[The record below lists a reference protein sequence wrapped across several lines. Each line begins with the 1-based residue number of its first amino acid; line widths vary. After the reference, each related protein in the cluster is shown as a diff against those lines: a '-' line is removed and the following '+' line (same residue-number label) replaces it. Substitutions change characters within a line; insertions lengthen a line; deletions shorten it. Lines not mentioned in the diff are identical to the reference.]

1 MLKIYFHPKVD
12 HRKGE
17 SQNPY
22 KRDFEKTLSDRVTIV
37 NRNFN
42 QRGVLDLFAHL
53 FRADVY
59 VLNWIEN
66 LPAFRFGQIQSIFFI
81 LFLQLT
87 RVLDKKILWVL
98 HNKYTHG
105 RQKNRLTDLLF
116 SLMMKHADRI
126 ITHSEAGI
134 DFARARYPK
143 YAHKVKYLIHPLKP
157 PFAQKAGAEIKH
169 DILIWGA
176 MDKYKGILPFLQFMH
191 QSEALSGLRV
201 LIVGK
206 CTDPAYKK
214 ELEAFVSERV
224 VLKDEFYDLETI
236 AAFAN
241 QSRYI
246 LFAYKPD
253 SVLSSGSLMDSIRM
267 GTRII
272 GPDHGAFRDLK
283 DQDFIET
290 YEDFAEMEEIIQ
302 AGAGQAP
309 PDPKMIE
316 DFCRSNTWA
325 EFGDRVTYELEKLFP
340 ERTSVKRKEPWQ
352 IL

>member
-22 KRDFEKTLSDRVTIV
+22 KRDFEATLSERVTIV
-37 NRNFN
+37 NRKFN
-42 QRGVLDLFAHL
+42 NRGVLDLFANL
-53 FRADVY
+53 FRADAY

-66 LPAFRFGQIQSIFFI
+66 LPAFRFGQIQSLFLI
-81 LFLQLT
+81 LFLQLAS
-87 RVLDKKILWVL
+87 VMDKKILWVL

-116 SLMMKHADRI
+116 WLMMKHADRI

-134 DFARARYPK
+134 EFVRQRYPK
-143 YAHKVKYLIHPLKP
+143 YADKVKYLIHPLKP
-157 PFAQKAGAEIKH
+157 PFAQKVGAEIKY

-201 LIVGK
+201 LMVGK

-214 ELEAFVSERV
+214 ELEAFTSERV
-224 VLKDEFYDLETI
+224 VLKDKFYDLETI
-236 AAFAN
+236 AAFAK

-253 SVLSSGSLMDSIRM
+253 TVLSSGSLMDSIRM

-283 DQDFIET
+283 GQDFIET
-290 YEDFAEMEEIIQ
+290 YQDFTEMEAIIRE
-302 AGAGQAP
+302 GKGQAP
-309 PDPKMIE
+309 INPKTIE
-316 DFCRSNTWA
+316 DFCHRNNWA
-325 EFGDRVTYELEKLFP
+325 AFGDRITYELEQLFP
-340 ERTSVKRKEPWQ
+340 EHTSVKRKEPWQ